1 MLTDFD
7 TELLDYLT
15 YLKHLN
21 PRTYLSY
28 SNGTESPLFF
38 YDGLLCNK
46 VKGTESATPG
56 RIGFCAIA

>member
-1 MLTDFD
+1 MLSDFD
-7 TELLDYLT
+7 VQLLDYLA

-46 VKGTESATPG
+46 SATPSG
-56 RIGFCAIA
+56 RTGFGFCAIA